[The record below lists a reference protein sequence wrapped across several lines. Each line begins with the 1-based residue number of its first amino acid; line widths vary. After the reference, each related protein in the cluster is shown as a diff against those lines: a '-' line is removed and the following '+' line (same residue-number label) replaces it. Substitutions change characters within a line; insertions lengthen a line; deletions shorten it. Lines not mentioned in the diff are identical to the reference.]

1 MALHAVIL
9 GAPGAGKGTQAARI
23 AQRLG
28 LKHLSTGDLLRG
40 AVAAGTPAGRQA
52 RQFMEAGQLVPDEVV
67 FGVLFDALG
76 DRPGDTDLWLDGF
89 PRNAAQAEELDRRLS
104 AAGTQL
110 DVVVDLD
117 VPDAGLVQR
126 ITGRRVCRQ
135 CGANSHVEFMPTEK
149 EGVCDACGGETYQRA
164 DDNEETVASRLAVY
178 HEQTA
183 PLKGYYRSQD
193 LLSRVDG
200 DRSPD
205 EVTADLAALFE
216 SVASGTLGGC

>member
-23 AQRLG
+23 AERMG
-28 LKHLSTGDLLRG
+28 LKHLSTGDLLRA

-52 RQFMEAGQLVPDEVV
+52 AEFMQAGKLVPDEVV

-76 DRPGDTDLWLDGF
+76 DEPGGLDFLLDGF

-104 AAGTQL
+104 AAGTDL

-117 VPDAGLVQR
+117 VPDEGLVRR

-135 CGANSHVEFMPTEK
+135 CGRNSHVEFMPTAK
-149 EGVCDACGGETYQRA
+149 DGVCDDCGGETYQRA
-164 DDNEETVASRLAVY
+164 DDNEQTVAGRLTVY

-183 PLKGYYRSQD
+183 PLKGYYRAQD
-193 LLSRVDG
+193 LLQRVDG